1 MFWHDEQEK
10 KPEYKVPDDVV
21 DLCYQFTCQTLPL
34 DHAWSF
40 SQAIQAVLPWIEDE
54 QYAGIHLIHGAESG
68 NGWFR
73 PEDPETELLHL
84 SRRIKMSLR
93 VPKHRIEDARK
104 LEGAELDIEGFKLIV
119 GESSIKKL
127 SSLSTLFA
135 RYVVV
140 ADAMDEEAFLQNIMD
155 QFQAM
160 GLNVQKLMGG
170 KQHFFRSPDGK
181 IETRTVMVAD
191 LEPEQSVLLQQNGVG
206 PGRNMG
212 FGLFIPH
219 KGIKAVTQTH

>member
-1 MFWHDEQEK
+1 MLWHDEREN
-10 KPEYKVPDDVV
+10 KPEYKVPEDVV
-21 DLCYQFTCQTLPL
+21 DLDFRFTCQTLPL

-40 SQAIQAVLPWIEDE
+40 SQAILAVLPWIEDE
-54 QYAGIHLIHGAESG
+54 QHAGIHLIHGAESG

-93 VPKHRIEDARK
+93 VPEHRIEDARK
-104 LEGAELDIEGFKLIV
+104 LEGAELDIDGYRLTV

-140 ADAMDEEAFLQNIMD
+140 EGGMDEEAFLQHVVD

-170 KQHFFRSPDGK
+170 KRHFFRTPDQK

-191 LEPEQSVLLQQNGVG
+191 LEPEQSVLLQQKGLG
-206 PGRNMG
+206 PGRDMG

-219 KGIKAVTQTH
+219 KGVKAVKETH